1 MTPQAPSQT
10 VLELRD
16 VEKSFGA
23 VQALRGVSLTLGA
36 GEVVALVGD
45 NGAGKSTLVKCISG
59 VHQPDAGEIVVDGV
73 ARTLGTPHEAREHG
87 IETVYQHLSL
97 IDPFDVTEN
106 FFLGREERRGPSVLR
121 ILDKRRMA
129 RDAQATLDRLQIRI
143 PSLKTPVSM
152 LSGGQRQAI
161 AVARAVAWGRH
172 IVLLDEPAAALGVEQ
187 SEQVLQL
194 IERLAGEGVAVLVI
208 SHNMAHVLR
217 CSDRVAVLRHGTMV
231 ADVASDSVTEHD
243 LVTLITGGT
252 LDRPPAAADQ
262 VDARQ

>member
-1 MTPQAPSQT
+1 MPSRNLGDP
-10 VLELRD
+10 VLQLRD
-16 VEKSFGA
+16 VEKAFGA
-23 VQALRGVSLTLGA
+23 VRALAGVSLELRA
-36 GEVVALVGD
+36 GEVLALVGD

-59 VHQPDAGEIVVDGV
+59 FHQPDAGEILVDGV
-73 ARTLGTPHEAREHG
+73 ERTLTTPHAAREHG

-97 IDPFDVTEN
+97 IDPFDVAEN
-106 FFLGREERRGPSVLR
+106 FFLGREEHRRPARLR
-121 ILDKRRMA
+121 FLDKRRML
-129 RDAQATLDRLQIRI
+129 RETQETLDRLQIRI
-143 PSLKTPVSM
+143 PSLKTPVSS

-194 IERLAGEGVAVLVI
+194 IERLAGEGVGVLVI

-217 CSDRVAVLRHGTMV
+217 CSDRVAVLRQGRKV

-252 LDRPPAAADQ
+252 LAPRVGA
-262 VDARQ
+262 